1 MVADEQTDLW
11 PQVFYHLFNDCPVR
25 LPLFLID
32 HGCVTEEVAFRRL
45 LSNICGFTSEPLIN
59 PIVSSPRGLIRRK
72 YSGPV
77 PMTPSGL
84 P

>member
-1 MVADEQTDLW
+1 
-11 PQVFYHLFNDCPVR
+11 
-25 LPLFLID
+25 LFLID
-32 HGCVTEEVAFRRL
+32 HGCVTEEVALSTGFLCFGRPLALNRFTQSSFRRL

-59 PIVSSPRGLIRRK
+59 PIVSSPRRLIRRK

-77 PMTPSGL
+77 PSGL